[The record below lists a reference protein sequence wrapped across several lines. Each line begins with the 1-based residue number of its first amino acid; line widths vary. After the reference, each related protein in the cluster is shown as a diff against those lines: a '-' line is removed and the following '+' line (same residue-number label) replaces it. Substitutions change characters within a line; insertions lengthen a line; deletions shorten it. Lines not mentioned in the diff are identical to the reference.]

1 VKAGALGLFVLLLP
15 VPAAA
20 HGTEAAIG
28 TAPLA
33 GAIAA
38 GLLATAYVLG
48 AFRYRLRRGGFG
60 ALSVPR
66 FAAGLAGAEFLVLVV
81 CPQVEALIGA
91 SFARHMAQ
99 HMVLLLAAPALLA
112 LGRVDLALAGLLPRT
127 GRPPA
132 ARLGRL
138 AGRPVLVAHLLLAT
152 VWLWHLPGPWLLA
165 ERNDLVHLVDHA
177 MLVAA
182 SVLYWRAA
190 FERTRAAS
198 LRPAATMLASLIL
211 IVGTGFLG
219 AVLTLAPV
227 QLYGAGVLL
236 PDQQAGGVLMWVP
249 GGLAYA
255 AVLLWALD
263 RWLVRLADEPVRR
276 STADVL

>member
-1 VKAGALGLFVLLLP
+1 MRPLLP
-15 VPAAA
+15 LLVLVPTAAAA
-20 HGTEAAIG
+20 HGVEGAPG

-33 GAIAA
+33 GAATA
-38 GLLATAYVLG
+38 SFLALAYVLG
-48 AFRYRLRRGGFG
+48 AFRYRRRRGGFG
-60 ALSVPR
+60 ALPVPR
-66 FAAGLAGAEFLVLVV
+66 FAAGLAGAELLVLTV
-81 CPQVEALIGA
+81 CPPVEALIGA

-112 LGRVDLALAGLLPRT
+112 LGRVDLALAALLPRS
-127 GRPPA
+127 GRKPA
-132 ARLGRL
+132 AWLGRL

-152 VWLWHLPGPWLLA
+152 IWLWHLPGPWRLA
-165 ERNDLVHLVDHA
+165 ERNDHVHLLDHA

-190 FERTRAAS
+190 FERVRASS

-263 RWLVRLADEPVRR
+263 RWLARLADRAERGA
-276 STADVL
+276 TADVLR